1 MLLPSRRLLLV
12 RPSAAALAFLS
23 AACGAPASAPEP
35 YAASPLPADSSPP
48 SPVPEDTSSP
58 LPAPKASSSIPVPQ
72 DSQKSSIPTDSQAKP
87 VLKDSKTSPVPAASP
102 APADAQARWWCAC
115 YSRVGPTPATAC
127 RKVEA
132 DCKGLERKARGAGSG
147 AIVPRS
153 LTHVCR
159 EIVAE
164 HPGDLLGGREQWKP
178 SERPGAW
185 VSFGACLLP
194 GPPDAG
200 AGDGEPTEELP
211 SILGREQL
219 GELKIGLPAAE
230 LPRLLGDR
238 GRRGPAQLSE
248 ATGSYVQQ
256 WSWSDKG
263 LELTLEAADKRGPYA
278 LAAIRAFA
286 PCALR
291 TARGIGLGDSYKSVE
306 TAYLAD
312 RDPEEEQDELSF
324 VAGSVYSGVIF
335 TFDAE
340 RGKVSEIFFG
350 AAAE

>member
-12 RPSAAALAFLS
+12 RPSAAALALLS
-23 AACGAPASAPEP
+23 AACGAPASAPNP
-35 YAASPLPADSSPP
+35 AAHAAASLPADGPP
-48 SPVPEDTSSP
+48 PPVPKDTSSP
-58 LPAPKASSSIPVPQ
+58 TPAPKADPASPVPK
-72 DSQKSSIPTDSQAKP
+72 DTAKSPVPTDSP
-87 VLKDSKTSPVPAASP
+87 P
-102 APADAQARWWCAC
+102 PADAKARWWCAC

-127 RKVEA
+127 RKAEA
-132 DCKGLERKARGAGSG
+132 DCRGLERKARGAGSR
-147 AIVPRS
+147 AIVPGS

-164 HPGDLLGGREQWKP
+164 HPGDVLGTREQWKP

-200 AGDGEPTEELP
+200 AGDGEPTDELP
-211 SILGREQL
+211 SILEREQL
-219 GELKIGLPAAE
+219 GELEIGLPAAE
-230 LPRLLGDR
+230 LTRQLGAPA
-238 GRRGPAQLSE
+238 RRSRAELSE

-256 WSWSDKG
+256 WSWPDRG
-263 LELTLEAADKRGPYA
+263 LELSLEAPDKRGPYA
-278 LAAIRAFA
+278 LAAIRAVA
-286 PCALR
+286 PCNLR
-291 TARGIGLGDSYKSVE
+291 TTRGVGLGDRRKAVE
-306 TAYLAD
+306 AAYLAD
-312 RDPEEEQDELSF
+312 RDPEEDPDELSF

-340 RGKVSEIFFG
+340 RGEVSEIFFG

>member
-1 MLLPSRRLLLV
+1 V
-12 RPSAAALAFLS
+12 PSAAAFALLS
-23 AACGAPASAPEP
+23 AACGAPASDPSP
-35 YAASPLPADSSPP
+35 HAAAPLPADSPLPAPVPKDTSPP
-48 SPVPEDTSSP
+48 A
-58 LPAPKASSSIPVPQ
+58 PAPKASPASPVPG
-72 DSQKSSIPTDSQAKP
+72 DISN
-87 VLKDSKTSPVPAASP
+87 SPVPADSQAPPP
-102 APADAQARWWCAC
+102 AGAQAWWCAC
-115 YSRVGPTPATAC
+115 YSRVGPTPTTAC
-127 RKVEA
+127 RKAEA

-147 AIVPRS
+147 AIVPGS

-159 EIVAE
+159 PIVAE
-164 HPGDLLGGREQWKP
+164 HPGDLLGTREQWKP

-200 AGDGEPTEELP
+200 AGDGEPTEALS
-211 SILGREQL
+211 SILDREQL

-230 LPRLLGDR
+230 LTRLLGAPARR
-238 GRRGPAQLSE
+238 GRAELSE

-256 WSWSDKG
+256 WSWPDRG
-263 LELTLEAADKRGPYA
+263 LELGLDAADKRGPYA
-278 LAAIRAFA
+278 LAAIRAVA
-286 PCALR
+286 PCSLR
-291 TARGIGLGDSYKSVE
+291 TARGIGLGDSYKAVE

>member
-1 MLLPSRRLLLV
+1 MPSCRRPAAPCE
-12 RPSAAALAFLS
+12 RPRSISPRGLAAPRGQSAFTCPQGHLIDD
-23 AACGAPASAPEP
+23 SAPK
-35 YAASPLPADSSPP
+35 ADPA
-48 SPVPEDTSSP
+48 SPVPED
-58 LPAPKASSSIPVPQ
+58 I
-72 DSQKSSIPTDSQAKP
+72 
-87 VLKDSKTSPVPAASP
+87 SKSPVPADSP
-102 APADAQARWWCAC
+102 APADAQVRWWCAC

-127 RKVEA
+127 RKAEA
-132 DCKGLERKARGAGSG
+132 DCKGLERKARGAGSS
-147 AIVPRS
+147 AIVPGS

-159 EIVAE
+159 ELVAE
-164 HPGDLLGGREQWKP
+164 HPGDLLGTREQWKP
-178 SERPGAW
+178 SDRPGAW

-200 AGDGEPTEELP
+200 AGDGEPTEELS
-211 SILGREQL
+211 SILDREQL

-230 LPRLLGDR
+230 LTRLLGAPA
-238 GRRGPAQLSE
+238 RRSRAELSE

-256 WSWSDKG
+256 WSWPDKG
-263 LELTLEAADKRGPYA
+263 LELSLDAADKRGPYA
-278 LAAIRAFA
+278 LAAIRAVA

-291 TARGIGLGDSYKSVE
+291 TTRGIGLGDGYKAVE

>member
-1 MLLPSRRLLLV
+1 MP
-12 RPSAAALAFLS
+12 PSAAALALLS
-23 AACGAPASAPEP
+23 AACGAPASAPDP
-35 YAASPLPADSSPP
+35 HAASPPANSPP
-48 SPVPEDTSSP
+48 SAPVPKDTSA
-58 LPAPKASSSIPVPQ
+58 PAPGPKASPQ
-72 DSQKSSIPTDSQAKP
+72 
-87 VLKDSKTSPVPAASP
+87 SPVPADSRDSPVSADSQPP
-102 APADAQARWWCAC
+102 APAGAQARWWCAC

-127 RKVEA
+127 RKAEA
-132 DCKGLERKARGAGSG
+132 DCRGLERKARGAGSS
-147 AIVPRS
+147 AIVPGS

-164 HPGDLLGGREQWKP
+164 HPGDVLGAREQWKP

-194 GPPDAG
+194 GPPDVG
-200 AGDGEPTEELP
+200 AGDGEPTEEPP
-211 SILGREQL
+211 SILDREQL

-230 LPRLLGDR
+230 LTRLLGAPARR
-238 GRRGPAQLSE
+238 GRPELSG

-256 WSWSDKG
+256 WSWPDRG
-263 LELTLEAADKRGPYA
+263 LELTLDADDKRGPYA
-278 LAAIRAFA
+278 LAAIRAVA

-291 TARGIGLGDSYKSVE
+291 TTRGIGLGDGYKAVE

-340 RGKVSEIFFG
+340 RGKVREIFFG

>member
-23 AACGAPASAPEP
+23 AACGAPASVPEP
-35 YAASPLPADSSPP
+35 HAASPLPADSPP
-48 SPVPEDTSSP
+48 PPVPGDISSP
-58 LPAPKASSSIPVPQ
+58 TPAPMASQDQPVPK
-72 DSQKSSIPTDSQAKP
+72 DSQKSHVLTDSQA
-87 VLKDSKTSPVPAASP
+87 SPVPTDSRP
-102 APADAQARWWCAC
+102 SAPADGQARWWCAC

-127 RKVEA
+127 RKAEA
-132 DCKGLERKARGAGSG
+132 DCKGLERKARGAGSS

-164 HPGDLLGGREQWKP
+164 HPGDLLGAREQWKP

-200 AGDGEPTEELP
+200 AGDGEPTGELP

-256 WSWSDKG
+256 WSWPDKG